1 MINEN
6 YGNDKYWSCNI
17 VNTMKAI
24 NTEVPDKEYILQHT
38 KYGYRCISHH
48 PHYIMTDWVKTKK
61 QALEDGDNAISKYYD
76 KFIFWGDNP
85 DFNIKPDN
93 LFNIEKDNKN
103 DKL

>member
-6 YGNDKYWSCNI
+6 YNNDEYWKCNI
-17 VNTMKAI
+17 VNTMKTI

-61 QALEDGDNAISKYYD
+61 QALEDGDTAISKYYD
-76 KFIFWGDNP
+76 FWGDNSNF
-85 DFNIKPDN
+85 DIKPSD
-93 LFNIEKDNKN
+93 LFNIEKGNEN

>member
-6 YGNDKYWSCNI
+6 YSDDKYWKCNI
-17 VNTMKAI
+17 VNTMSAI
-24 NTEVPDKEYILQHT
+24 NTEIPDKEYILQHT

-61 QALEDGDNAISKYYD
+61 QALSDGDKAIEFYYN
-76 KFIFWGDNP
+76 KFDPNFD
-85 DFNIKPDN
+85 IKPEV
-93 LFNIEKDNKN
+93 LRKIEKGLKN